1 MFSHLGFAAETG
13 GRPEFLMTDLMGRGF
28 ERSWEAEMVGG
39 LNLMGLKRGMRW
51 KVCGGVVKGLR
62 QIESDIFTQ
71 LVDCCAAI
79 SEIFGREAVTV
90 DSVRNIAPTGFLG
103 INRSTSKITT
113 DSPRLRQQTN

>member
-1 MFSHLGFAAETG
+1 
-13 GRPEFLMTDLMGRGF
+13 MTDLMGRGF

-62 QIESDIFTQ
+62 HIESDIFTQ
-71 LVDCCAAI
+71 LVDCCAAIPAI

-90 DSVRNIAPTGFLG
+90 DSVRNIAPTGFFG
-103 INRSTSKITT
+103 INRSTSKITA